1 MTRLMEAADV
11 NDTAEFVKTCVKLV
25 RDQNPLSKMTVRQ
38 IAILGFLVQQNNEV
52 TQVEICRNLNISASV
67 VTRALDVLVLE
78 NLVFRFTHPNDR
90 RKRMVKG
97 YDTINNLIGAE

>member
-1 MTRLMEAADV
+1 MQSLEI
-11 NDTAEFVKTCVKLV
+11 NTAEFAKTCVDLV

-52 TQVEICRNLNISASV
+52 EQVEICRSLNISASV
-67 VTRALDVLVLE
+67 VTRALDVMVLE
-78 NLVFRFTHPNDR
+78 NLIFRFTHPSDR
-90 RKRMVKG
+90 RKRMVRG